1 MLGEN
6 YVTIKKKRKKLQ
18 KKPERKKKKKEIN
31 IYLLRQ
37 ISSN

>member
-18 KKPERKKKKKEIN
+18 KKPERKKKERN
-31 IYLLRQ
+31 QYLLTKTNKQ
-37 ISSN
+37 